1 MDATAMNNTNNVTQQ
16 LDKTTFDCDV
26 LIAGGGP
33 VGLCLALG
41 LAQRGAKITLVE
53 AVEPEPGAV
62 NSFDGRVLALS
73 EGSRIILQ
81 DLGVWQNLLPF
92 VTDIQH
98 VHVSQ
103 QGYLGLTLMH
113 AEEMDVAALGY
124 SIRASDLGQVLWA
137 ALRAESAIELRCPA
151 KVIGFVQQ
159 NDLVKIELEQT
170 NQTHHLNARLIVGAD
185 GTDSQVRKT
194 LGLPLQQNDYAA
206 WAILAQVETAQPH
219 QNWAFERFTSE
230 GPVALLPLETHAHK
244 LVYVAPKA
252 DYQRLLALSD
262 ADFIQAFSAKM
273 GERFGGYVNIS
284 PRVAYPLKETYVEKV
299 VVGQAVLMGNAS
311 HTQHPVAAQ
320 GLNLGLR
327 DVEDFLQG
335 LQPGLVNLTDSAFL
349 HTYQQKRQAD
359 HKKVMGLTDS
369 LIRIFEHPSPLVGH
383 ARGLAMMA
391 LQLMPKLKKRL
402 ARFSMQGANR

>member
-1 MDATAMNNTNNVTQQ
+1 MNTSNNQAEQ
-16 LDKTTFDCDV
+16 LDKTSFDTDV
-26 LIAGGGP
+26 LIVGGGP

-53 AVEPEPGAV
+53 AVEPEPGAA

-73 EGSRIILQ
+73 EGSRVILQ
-81 DLGVWQNLLPF
+81 NLGVWQNLLPF

-113 AEEMDVAALGY
+113 AEEMDVPALGY
-124 SIRASDLGQVLWA
+124 SIRASDLGQVLWSA
-137 ALRAESAIELRCPA
+137 VRAVASIDVRCPA
-151 KVIGFVQQ
+151 KVTGFEQQ
-159 NDLVKIELEQT
+159 DDLVKIELEQT
-170 NQTHHLNARLIVGAD
+170 NQIYHLNARLIVGAD

-194 LGLPLQQNDYAA
+194 LGLPLQQKDYGA
-206 WAILAQVETAQPH
+206 WAILAQVETEQPH
-219 QNWAFERFTSE
+219 QNWAFERFTVD

-252 DYQRLLALSD
+252 DYQALLALSD
-262 ADFIQAFSAKM
+262 ADFIQAFVAKM
-273 GERFGGYVNIS
+273 GERFGRYANIS
-284 PRVAYPLKETYVEKV
+284 ARVAYPLKETYVEKV
-299 VVGQAVLMGNAS
+299 VVGRAVLMGNAS

-335 LQPGLVNLTDSAFL
+335 LQPDLLNMTDAAFL
-349 HTYQQKRQAD
+349 QTYEQQRRRD

-391 LQLMPKLKKRL
+391 LQAMPKLKKRL
-402 ARFSMQGANR
+402 ARFSMQGAGK